1 MKELEKNI
9 QVLLQSFPM
18 LTDTEK
24 DVLLYNCHV
33 VDFNQGETIFKEGAI
48 TSHIYFINQGLVKL
62 VREHKNNRTI
72 ILDIVPEGKFF
83 GFVSLLGAKQYD
95 ITAKAIEKCS
105 ILTIYYDAFKEIMLS
120 NPHFSLQIMTTLSK
134 QNLQIVNHL
143 ICISQ
148 KQLPGRVAD
157 VVLFFYNLYKT
168 TEFAFPIG
176 RRELAEFAGTS
187 KESFIRTL
195 SEFKTDKIIDIL
207 DSRNIHIKSLE
218 ILEKLS
224 KYG

>member
-9 QVLLQSFPM
+9 QLLLQVFPM
-18 LTDTEK
+18 LTETEK
-24 DVLLYNCHV
+24 ELLLHNCHV
-33 VDFNQGETIFKEGAI
+33 VEFNQGETIFKEGTI
-48 TSHIYFINQGLVKL
+48 TSHIYFINHGLIKL

-72 ILDIVPEGKFF
+72 VLDIVPDAKFF

-95 ITAKAIEKCS
+95 VTAKAIEQSS
-105 ILTIYYDAFKEIMLS
+105 ILTIYFDAFKEIMLS
-120 NPHFSLQIMTTLSK
+120 NPQFTLQIMTVLSK
-134 QNLQIVNHL
+134 QNLLIVNHL

-157 VVLFFYNLYKT
+157 VLLFFYKLYET

-207 DSRNIHIKSLE
+207 DSRSIQIHSIE

-224 KYG
+224 IYG

>member
-1 MKELEKNI
+1 MNELEKNI
-9 QVLLQSFPM
+9 QLLLKEFPI
-18 LTDTEK
+18 LNETEK
-24 DVLLYNCHV
+24 ELLLHNCHLV
-33 VDFNQGETIFKEGAI
+33 EFNEGETIFKEGAI

-72 ILDIVPEGKFF
+72 ILDIVPDAKFF

-95 ITAKAIEKCS
+95 ITAKAIEQS
-105 ILTIYYDAFKEIMLS
+105 IILIIYFEAFKEIMLT
-120 NPHFSLQIMTTLSK
+120 NPQFTFQIMTSLSK
-134 QNLQIVNHL
+134 QNLRIVNHL

-157 VVLFFYNLYKT
+157 VLLFFYNLYKT
-168 TEFAFPIG
+168 TEFSFPIG

-195 SEFKTDKIIDIL
+195 SEFKSDKIIDII
-207 DSRNIHIKSLE
+207 DSRNIQIHTIE